1 MRRIKRKYRKLLTR
15 VDALDEKL
23 LGPLKQ
29 DFHVFTVA
37 RIILQL

>member
-1 MRRIKRKYRKLLTR
+1 MQRIKRKYRKLPIR
-15 VDALDEKL
+15 IDALDGKH

-29 DFHVFTVA
+29 DFHAFTVA